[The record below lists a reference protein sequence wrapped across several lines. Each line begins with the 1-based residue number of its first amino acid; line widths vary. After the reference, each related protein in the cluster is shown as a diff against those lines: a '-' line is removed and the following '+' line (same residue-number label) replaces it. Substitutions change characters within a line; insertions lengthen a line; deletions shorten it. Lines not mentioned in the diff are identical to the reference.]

1 MNNLTVSILQLDL
14 AWENPT
20 ENLKAIERQLYK
32 LSSSDIVVLPEM
44 FSTGF
49 SMDSS
54 RLAEQ
59 MDGETINRIKKLA
72 NQSDTAIIGSFICG
86 DADFYYNRLVF
97 IQPDGNI
104 QCYDKRHLFR
114 MAGEDNHFTAG
125 GKRIIV
131 NYKGWNILPLVCYD
145 LRFPVWSRNTYD
157 TDRRTFAKPDYD
169 VLIYIANWPK
179 ARVGAWDKLLL
190 ARAIE
195 NQAYVIGV
203 NRVGA
208 DGNDILY
215 SGNSAVIDPK
225 GEYILGPVIGD
236 EISSTTELNYQE
248 LANFREKF
256 PVGMDADNFRLGI

>member
-1 MNNLTVSILQLDL
+1 MKNLTVSILQLDL

-20 ENLKAIERQLYK
+20 ENLNAIERQIQK
-32 LSSSDIVVLPEM
+32 LSSADIAVLPEM

-59 MDGETINRIKKLA
+59 MDGGTIKRLKKLA
-72 NQSDTAIIGSFICG
+72 NQYDTAIIGSFICEEAG
-86 DADFYYNRLVF
+86 FYYNRLVF
-97 IQPDGNI
+97 IHPNGSI
-104 QCYDKRHLFR
+104 LHYDKRHLFR
-114 MAGEDNHFTAG
+114 MADEDHYFKAGEE
-125 GKRIIV
+125 KLIV
-131 NYKGWNILPLVCYD
+131 NYKGWKILPLVCYD
-145 LRFPVWSRNTYD
+145 LRFPIWSRNVFE
-157 TDRRTFAKPDYD
+157 TDRKTYVKSSYD

-179 ARVGAWDKLLL
+179 ARVGAWDKLLQ

-225 GEYILGPVIGD
+225 GEYILEPIIDD
-236 EISSTTELNYQE
+236 EISTSTELDYQE

-256 PVGMDADNFRLGI
+256 PVGMDADNFELL